1 MKNSYT
7 IIPDYLMDLDLNL
20 TEIVALATIVGFCQD
35 GESDFHGSYSYLA
48 RKCKIERRSAM
59 RVIARL
65 QEKGLI
71 MKTETITNGVKS
83 CSIRL
88 TDMALE
94 PSSEVVTECHQGG
107 DRMSPEVVTECHQG
121 GDRMSPGVV
130 TECHPI
136 INIENKI
143 KGGSAHALAPA
154 PARARK
160 NFIAPNIDEVTSYFQ
175 EKGFKSDPVQFW
187 TYWENHD
194 WVLNGGRKMKDW
206 QLAAINWETKEDRY
220 RRER

>member
-20 TEIVALATIVGFCQD
+20 TEIVALATIAGFCQD

-65 QEKGLI
+65 VDKGLI
-71 MKTETITNGVKS
+71 SKTETITNGVKS

-88 TDMALE
+88 TDIAQV
-94 PSSEVVTECHQGG
+94 SSEVVTERHQGG
-107 DRMSPEVVTECHQG
+107 DRMAPGVVTECHQG

-130 TECHPI
+130 TECHPK
-136 INIENKI
+136 INIDNKEKI
-143 KGGSAHALAPA
+143 KSNSAHA
-154 PARARK
+154 PARARET
-160 NFIAPNIDEVTSYFQ
+160 FIAPNIDEVSAYFN

-194 WVLNGGRKMKDW
+194 WVLKGGRKMKDW
-206 QLAAINWETKEDRY
+206 QLAAINWESQEEKY
-220 RRER
+220 RRDR